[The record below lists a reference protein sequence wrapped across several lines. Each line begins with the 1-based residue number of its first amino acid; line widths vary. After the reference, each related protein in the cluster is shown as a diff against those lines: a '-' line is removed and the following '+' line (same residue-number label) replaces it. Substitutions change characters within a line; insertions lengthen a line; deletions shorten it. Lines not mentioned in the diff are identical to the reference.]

1 MDNDKQGNLSKSF
14 RQYDDEMT
22 ISRVLKGKSFD
33 LHEIIKP
40 TIYEQL
46 DIITANTGM
55 IQSCMELSLN
65 KIIPQQL
72 CFQNAFNQVKEEYDY
87 LIIDNAPDVNVAVV
101 NSLVCTNDVIIPIMI
116 DEYVLTGLKVLMEQ
130 IELVKT
136 YYNPKIAVKG
146 LITAYKKSPCVDE
159 QIEGLDNILEVYKT
173 RIKRTEGKVIESTF
187 AGVPVVEVSRRCGAS
202 RSYMKF
208 VKEYLDEEWCSYG
221 KRLDYR
227 II

>member
-101 NSLVCTNDVIIPIMI
+101 NSLVLN
-116 DEYVLTGLKVLMEQ
+116 GLKVLMEQ